1 MVQSHLI
8 EVFLQSKACVFSGQ
22 FCEFQQTYALPITTI
37 TANIRDVSFSQQ
49 APSSAPGTQPC
60 PTLVPQPLTPSATGD
75 GGALFRTHRKSDAVC
90 ARLCLVHLSLAH
102 VVSVTEHYSVVCGHQ
117 GSYSAHS
124 FDGCCSIKRVALSIL
139 LTLFLKE
146 HSFKVSIKCIFFF
159 LSFFYKQHVWCP
171 L

>member
-1 MVQSHLI
+1 MKFSYSQKH
-8 EVFLQSKACVFSGQ
+8 ACSVDNS
-22 FCEFQQTYALPITTI
+22 
-37 TANIRDVSFSQQ
+37 VSFNRRMQCLSPPPQSTSGMFPSPSKLPPLPLARNP
-49 APSSAPGTQPC
+49 APPW
-60 PTLVPQPLTPSATGD
+60 VPQPLTPSATGD
-75 GGALFRTHRKSDAVC
+75 GGALFRTHRKSNAVC
-90 ARLCLVHLSLAH
+90 ACLCLVHLSLAR